1 MYYEG
6 LANHFGFDLDTPI
19 KDLPDKAVDAILYG
33 TKGKKIKLTYRK
45 GISTGTYFS
54 EFEGIVNNL
63 ERRYKETASEW
74 TRYELESLMSNN
86 TCPDCGGKRLR
97 KEALAVTINDLNIVE
112 LTTKSIAELKRFF
125 ETLQLS
131 KNDVIVADRILKN
144 K

>member
-1 MYYEG
+1 M
-6 LANHFGFDLDTPI
+6 
-19 KDLPDKAVDAILYG
+19 DAL
-33 TKGKKIKLTYRK
+33 R
-45 GISTGTYFS
+45 
-54 EFEGIVNNL
+54 V
-63 ERRYKETASEW
+63 
-74 TRYELESLMSNN
+74 ESLMSNN

-131 KNDVIVADRILKN
+131 KNDVIVADRILK